1 MIPSEPIRGD
11 MSKGY
16 LGQHIPF
23 LIETYKGW
31 NKMHDPTTDG
41 ALTALNYCADHL
53 EEQAIY
59 GKAYGDKWLA
69 IKQSMVGRT

>member
-11 MSKGY
+11 MGKGMR
-16 LGQHIPF
+16 GEHVPF

-41 ALTALNYCADHL
+41 ALTALNYCGDDL
-53 EEQAIY
+53 EVQA
-59 GKAYGDKWLA
+59 
-69 IKQSMVGRT
+69 